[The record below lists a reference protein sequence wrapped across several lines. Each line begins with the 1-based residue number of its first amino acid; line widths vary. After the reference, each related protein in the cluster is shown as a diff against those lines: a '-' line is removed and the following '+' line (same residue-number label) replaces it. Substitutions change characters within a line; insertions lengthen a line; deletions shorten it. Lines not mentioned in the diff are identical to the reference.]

1 MNISTSRT
9 TRAVPIAYSLIL
21 PAHNERK
28 RIGSTLEKYCAEWD
42 AKLQASGKTYELVV
56 VANGC
61 CDGTVR
67 TVEEFSSKQPSHRN
81 IRLLRLSEANKGYAV
96 LVGFRHAR
104 GRIVGFADADGA
116 VAPSLMLDI
125 MKKAEQNVVVIGSKY
140 HHQAQCQQRQ
150 PVFRRFASRGWN
162 LLVRLVLGLQVTDTQ
177 AGAKAMPVKC
187 VRAVLDRV
195 VPCNFA
201 FDVSL
206 LWETHKAGYEIVE
219 VPLTWDHLQ
228 GSKFNLIKEVP
239 RMFFALM
246 RLRFAPR
253 ENPATSDGV
262 QAEPKRM
269 DRGDKEAEAEEV
281 VL

>member
-9 TRAVPIAYSLIL
+9 TRAVPIDYSLIL

-96 LVGFRHAR
+96 LVGFRHAC

-150 PVFRRFASRGWN
+150 PVFRRLASRCWRSLIA
-162 LLVRLVLGLQVTDTQ
+162 LLLRLQVTDTQ
-177 AGAKAMPVKC
+177 AGAKAMPAAC
-187 VRAVLDRV
+187 VQVILDRV
-195 VPCNFA
+195 VPCHFA

-206 LWETHKAGYEIVE
+206 LWEAKKAGYEIAE
-219 VPLTWDHLQ
+219 IPLVWKHLP
-228 GSKFNLIKEVP
+228 GSKFSLLREAP
-239 RMFFALM
+239 RMFLALVQ
-246 RLRFAPR
+246 LRFALKR
-253 ENPATSDGV
+253 V
-262 QAEPKRM
+262 QRRSAVKVGE
-269 DRGDKEAEAEEV
+269 
-281 VL
+281 